1 MSTRLR
7 LTLWYSSV
15 LAVLLIVLGGAI
27 YIILSN
33 SLRASIDSQ
42 LAATAD
48 QILSAS
54 RVRQFSNILQ
64 VDVPEELDIFRASG
78 VGVLIVDNSHTIV
91 RKSRNVGNF
100 DDLFDA
106 AALPL
111 VTPQNFVT
119 RDVRSGAMH
128 LRVLTAPIAVDDQ
141 QVGYL
146 QVAALLDDVDES
158 LRQLGVLM
166 LSGGAIGVLAAAV
179 VGAFLARQALAPIDR
194 ITQTATTIARAG
206 DLERRVPQPARRDEV
221 GRLAETFNLML
232 DRLELLF
239 KSQQRFIA
247 DISHELRTPLTTI
260 RGNVDL
266 LKRMGGSD
274 PASLDAIRS
283 ESDRMIRLVGDL
295 LLLAQADAGLPM
307 SREPIAVDRL
317 AGEVVRQVQVIAS
330 GLTVALHTDTSK
342 PLFVLGDSD
351 RLRQLLLNLVDNA
364 IKYTPQGGQV
374 LVRVAEEDG
383 WARIDVADSGPGI
396 PPEHLLP
403 GPNGTPL
410 IFERFYR
417 VDKSRARL
425 AASLG
430 GQNGGR
436 PGGGTGLGLSIAQWI
451 AQAHDGRIDVRSE
464 PGRGTTFS
472 VWLPLGTVE
481 ARPTSSVTSA
491 PTLPAAKDAR
501 PADAA

>member
-1 MSTRLR
+1 MSTRVR
-7 LTLWYSSV
+7 LTLWYTFV
-15 LAVLLIVLGGAI
+15 LAVLLVMLGGAI
-27 YIILSN
+27 YVILSN
-33 SLRASIDSQ
+33 SLRANIDAQ
-42 LAATAD
+42 LTATAD

-100 DDLFDA
+100 SDLFDA
-106 AALPL
+106 AALAQ

-119 RDVRSGAMH
+119 RDVRTGTMH
-128 LRVLTAPIAVDDQ
+128 MRVLTAPIAVDDQ

-158 LRQLGVLM
+158 MRQLGALM
-166 LSGGAIGVLAAAV
+166 LIGGAVGVLAAGV
-179 VGAFLARQALAPIDR
+179 GGAFLARQALAPIDR

-206 DLERRVPQPARRDEV
+206 DLERRVPQPPRRDEV

-266 LKRMGGSD
+266 LQRMGGSD

-307 SREPIAVDRL
+307 QREPVAIDRL
-317 AGEVVRQVQVIAS
+317 ASEVVRQLQVIA
-330 GLTVALHTDTSK
+330 GNVNVTLHTASTEGVGVRGDT
-342 PLFVLGDSD
+342 D

-364 IKYTPQGGQV
+364 IKYTPAGGQV
-374 LVRVAEEDG
+374 QVRVSAQDG
-383 WARIDVADSGPGI
+383 WARVDVADSGPGI
-396 PPEHLLP
+396 PPEHLQP

-417 VDKSRARL
+417 VEKSRARL
-425 AASLG
+425 AA
-430 GQNGGR
+430 QNTGR
-436 PGGGTGLGLSIAQWI
+436 RGSGTGLGLSIAQWI
-451 AQAHDGRIDVRSE
+451 AQSHDGRIDVRSE
-464 PGRGTTFS
+464 PGQGTTFT
-472 VWLPLGTVE
+472 VWLPLSGSNDVPALTGAV
-481 ARPTSSVTSA
+481 AV
-491 PTLPAAKDAR
+491 LPAAVRETRA
-501 PADAA
+501 ADAA